1 MGALRTS
8 ARVSVG
14 GEVGENKL
22 PLLQGG
28 AAVHVT
34 RGQRKELLCG
44 YMQQLLLLF
53 SNEIMPTQVC
63 AIELG

>member
-8 ARVSVG
+8 ATVSVG

-28 AAVHVT
+28 AAV
-34 RGQRKELLCG
+34 
-44 YMQQLLLLF
+44 QQACHKR
-53 SNEIMPTQVC
+53 PAQGTAV
-63 AIELG
+63 